1 MKGAVKPLARDP
13 LELPEKSYD
22 QMAAVLH
29 TGGARTNVVVGS
41 TVEAWAGEKMVGLT
55 EADIVG
61 RDYAS
66 PLAVAVQYWYP
77 NDGVQGS
84 QKKKEQNW
92 TKHLSLAIATGWR
105 KPALDGCI
113 ALVDNL
119 VFPRKSSHGK
129 ANCTRMH

>member
-1 MKGAVKPLARDP
+1 MKGAVKPLARNP

-77 NDGVQGS
+77 NEGVSGK
-84 QKKKEQNW
+84 QKAEAENW
-92 TKHLSLAIATGWR
+92 TKHLSLAIALGWR
-105 KPALDGCI
+105 KAALQGCD
-113 ALVDNL
+113 AVVDEL
-119 VFPRKSSHGK
+119 VFPRPSSHGK
-129 ANCTRMH
+129 VQCTRMH